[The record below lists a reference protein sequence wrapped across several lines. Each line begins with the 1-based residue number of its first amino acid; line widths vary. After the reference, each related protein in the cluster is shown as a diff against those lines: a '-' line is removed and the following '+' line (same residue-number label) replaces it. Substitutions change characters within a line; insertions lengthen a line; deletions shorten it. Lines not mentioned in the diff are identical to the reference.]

1 MIRGR
6 LLVALLLTLVSV
18 NAAATVVQAEAY
30 AYDAPVSA
38 RIAHDL
44 STAVGDVSVQLSG
57 SVGHLGVRP
66 PIAGAEPTTPSSLCV
81 ATNNDEPDKGPVTP
95 ARAKELAEAMGCVKT
110 NFRSHGQAVYKKGK
124 SYISRDVDGHC
135 GGVWK
140 EASSPEDLASKS
152 TRNGTYNADLTE
164 RIGD

>member
-1 MIRGR
+1 LI
-6 LLVALLLTLVSV
+6 VALLAIDGLTVSS
-18 NAAATVVQAEAY
+18 AAASSGPETRVR
-30 AYDAPVSA
+30 AYDTPSEISVGQRSGETAGRVGCLRPA
-38 RIAHDL
+38 QPAM
-44 STAVGDVSVQLSG
+44 AVGS
-57 SVGHLGVRP
+57 
-66 PIAGAEPTTPSSLCV
+66 CV
-81 ATNNDEPDKGPVTP
+81 ATNNDEPEKGPVTP
-95 ARAKELAEAMGCVKT
+95 ARAKELAEAMGYVKT

-164 RIGD
+164 RVGD